1 MNLVCRR
8 SFSRLAAIVFAS
20 SACALSAAGPDVLS
34 LPLIPR
40 GTIWRYLDNGS
51 NQGTNWIGAGFNDT
65 TWASGTAR
73 LGYGGDGEATTV
85 SFGPNSNAKYI
96 TTYFRRSFVVAP
108 GGLYT
113 NLLFKLARDDG
124 AVIYVNGVEAYRDN
138 MPTGPILYTTPAAAG
153 AADEQTFFPTNV
165 AIQGLRV
172 GTNLVAVEVHQS
184 GGTSGDLGFNLEMT
198 GSG

>member
-8 SFSRLAAIVFAS
+8 SFSRLSAIVFAA

-73 LGYGGDGEATTV
+73 LGYGGGGEGGAASV
-85 SFGPNSNAKYI
+85 SYGPNSNAKYI
-96 TTYFRRSFVVAP
+96 TTYCRRSFEVTDTNRFQSLKLRVV
-108 GGLYT
+108 
-113 NLLFKLARDDG
+113 RDDG
-124 AVIYVNGVEAYRDN
+124 AVVYLNAVEVFRSN
-138 MPTGPILYTTPAAAG
+138 MPTGSIGFSTNAA
-153 AADEQTFFPTNV
+153 TS
-165 AIQGLRV
+165 L
-172 GTNLVAVEVHQS
+172 S
-184 GGTSGDLGFNLEMT
+184 GGDEFIA
-198 GSG
+198 